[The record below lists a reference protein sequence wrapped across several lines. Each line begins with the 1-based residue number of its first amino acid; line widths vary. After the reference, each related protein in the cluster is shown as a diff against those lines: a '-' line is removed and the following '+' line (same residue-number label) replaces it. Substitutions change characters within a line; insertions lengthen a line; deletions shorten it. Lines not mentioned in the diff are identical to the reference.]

1 MLQGKSTMILQTPS
15 KYFVATSQ
23 VLPPILVI
31 LFSLTSLYAL
41 FFSPL
46 FKVTKVECYQDL
58 NESCQNGF
66 VLAEVGESLSENLF
80 LLDEHELGGRIMRG
94 DPTIRALEY
103 RKVLPGTL
111 ILQIQTVYPT
121 LALGI
126 EGSSSLLILDTDF
139 RIIKSTDADPN
150 VPIVRYNKSLS
161 LRVGE
166 RIGDDALRSQLS
178 ACLKIVG
185 NIPGSKN
192 CMVEGGG
199 LTVLLEDGKTNA
211 IFTTA
216 RDLDEQL
223 SALHTIRQGVTISGS
238 NPVIDVRYQQPII
251 KGNN

>member
-1 MLQGKSTMILQTPS
+1 MILQTPS

-31 LFSLTSLYAL
+31 LFSLISLYAL
-41 FFSPL
+41 FFSSL
-46 FKVTKVECYQDL
+46 FNITQVKCYQDF
-58 NESCQNGF
+58 NESCQNSY
-66 VLAEVGESLSENLF
+66 VLAEANKSLSENLF
-80 LLDEHELGGRIMRG
+80 LLDESELGGRIMRG
-94 DPTIRALEY
+94 DPTIRTIDY
-103 RKVLPGTL
+103 KKVLPGTL

-126 EGSSSLLILDTDF
+126 EGNSSLLILDADF

-150 VPIVRYNKSLS
+150 VPIVRYHKPLS
-161 LRVGE
+161 LRIGE

-192 CMVEGGG
+192 CLVEDSA
-199 LTVLLEDGKTNA
+199 LTVLLEDDKTNA
-211 IFTTA
+211 IFTTQ
-216 RDLDEQL
+216 RNLDEQL
-223 SALHTIRQGVTISGS
+223 SALHTIRSGVTISGS
-238 NPVIDVRYQQPII
+238 KPVIDVRYQQPII

>member
-1 MLQGKSTMILQTPS
+1 MLQGQFTMILPTPS

-23 VLPPILVI
+23 LLPPILVI

-46 FKVTKVECYQDL
+46 FQVTKVECYQDL
-58 NESCQNGF
+58 NESCQNSF
-66 VLAEVGESLSENLF
+66 VLAEANQSLSDNLF
-80 LLDEHELGGRIMRG
+80 LLDEHTLGARIMRG
-94 DPTIRALEY
+94 DPTIRALEF
-103 RKVLPGTL
+103 KKILPGTL

-126 EGSSSLLILDTDF
+126 EGSRLLILDTDF
-139 RIIKSTDADPN
+139 RIIKSTDTDPN
-150 VPIVRYNKSLS
+150 VPIVRYNQSLS

-166 RIGDDALRSQLS
+166 RIADDTLRSQLA
-178 ACLKIVG
+178 ACLQIVD

-192 CMVEGGG
+192 CIVEGDR
-199 LTVLLEDGKTNA
+199 LTVLLEDEKTNA
-211 IFTTA
+211 IFTTQ

-238 NPVIDVRYQQPII
+238 KTMIDVRYQQPII